1 MAKDIQDKF
10 GQLLGS
16 DTVRQ
21 LAGSAVSELLKN
33 VGKNGSGGSSDEG
46 PAGLPRGLS
55 GVRGIAAGAGAAAL
69 APVAAKGIGKL
80 ISGDGVGSIAEAP
93 KNLAE
98 GAASKLGD
106 TVTGKVKEKVDDA
119 GGPSGILKDSIKS
132 ALPFGGGDDDDEG
145 EEGKSGG
152 GGGGATGFGEGRRI
166 MVQQVQYVPVNVKDV
181 YRAWTGS
188 EWPEYMHRVKTLDR
202 QIEEDSARYA
212 IGVKGL
218 WFNKNFTAEVQ
229 EQVPFKFITWRTIQ
243 GDIKNV
249 GRISFIE
256 QGEDLTLMILNL
268 DMSPSGLREKW
279 VRGFRYH
286 KRGIRSDLHRFA
298 AWVQMRT
305 QDELD
310 ELEGWLGTIEGG
322 EIIQTHEEYVKEH
335 EEEQNRGEGSD
346 KDDDEEKPRAGR
358 TGGSKKQPRRASGRS
373 GSGGRSA
380 AQSRSSRSAKSSS
393 GRSSGSSSSRS
404 GSSKS
409 GGRSS
414 GSSSSRSSRN
424 GSGSSQSK
432 SSSSRS
438 SRNGS
443 GSSQSKSS
451 GRTRSSS
458 SDSGHGRTRSSSSGR
473 SRAGSSRSS
482 RGSDSKHQGR
492 QRTRSSRRS

>member
-1 MAKDIQDKF
+1 
-10 GQLLGS
+10 
-16 DTVRQ
+16 
-21 LAGSAVSELLKN
+21 
-33 VGKNGSGGSSDEG
+33 
-46 PAGLPRGLS
+46 
-55 GVRGIAAGAGAAAL
+55 
-69 APVAAKGIGKL
+69 
-80 ISGDGVGSIAEAP
+80 
-93 KNLAE
+93 
-98 GAASKLGD
+98 
-106 TVTGKVKEKVDDA
+106 
-119 GGPSGILKDSIKS
+119 
-132 ALPFGGGDDDDEG
+132 
-145 EEGKSGG
+145 
-152 GGGGATGFGEGRRI
+152 
-166 MVQQVQYVPVNVKDV
+166 
-181 YRAWTGS
+181 
-188 EWPEYMHRVKTLDR
+188 MHRVNTLDR
-202 QIEEDSARYA
+202 QIEEDAARYA

-218 WFNKNFTAEVQ
+218 WFKKNFTAEVQ
-229 EQVPFKFITWRTIQ
+229 EQVPFKFITWKTTQ
-243 GDIKNV
+243 GDIKNT

-322 EIIQTHEEYVKEH
+322 EITQTHEEYVEEH

-346 KDDDEEKPRAGR
+346 EDDDDEEKPRTGR
-358 TGGSKKQPRRASGRS
+358 NGGSKKQPRRASGRS

-414 GSSSSRSSRN
+414 GSTSSRSSRN
-424 GSGSSQSK
+424 GSGSGQSK

-443 GSSQSKSS
+443 GSGQSKSS

-458 SDSGHGRTRSSSSGR
+458 SGSGHGRSRSSTSGR

-482 RGSDSKHQGR
+482 RGSDTKHQGR